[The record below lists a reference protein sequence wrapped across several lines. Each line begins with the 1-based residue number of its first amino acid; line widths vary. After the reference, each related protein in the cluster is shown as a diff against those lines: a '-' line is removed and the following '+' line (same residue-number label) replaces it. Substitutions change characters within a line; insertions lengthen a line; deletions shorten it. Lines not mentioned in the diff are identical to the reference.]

1 MKILII
7 LLLSLFITWP
17 SIAQDEVVVVGEVQE
32 NCDSLSSS
40 NLDSP
45 DILLNFYADQSFL
58 SHSYNYELE
67 NKIEKLKMKANNVRI
82 VGIAAAIAVVG
93 VGSYLAVEYEWKLGI
108 YIPCATVVSIGT
120 AIPFWLWASRIE
132 DKAYELEQ
140 TLVSLVQL
148 KENVD
153 ISMASYNTFLD
164 DSKNSVGVALSV
176 KF

>member
-82 VGIAAAIAVVG
+82 VGIAAAIAVVDTLCSILINSLAG
-93 VGSYLAVEYEWKLGI
+93 LVG
-108 YIPCATVVSIGT
+108 
-120 AIPFWLWASRIE
+120 
-132 DKAYELEQ
+132 
-140 TLVSLVQL
+140 
-148 KENVD
+148 
-153 ISMASYNTFLD
+153 
-164 DSKNSVGVALSV
+164 
-176 KF
+176 